1 MAISDTQKVDLLY
14 KKIAWSVA
22 KTDTNPPKEA
32 YNESTPSPLLIRG
45 DTLWQLSGS
54 IPASIPS
61 TTSSIVQVY
70 KDGSG
75 SWSATIEC
83 TELAVTDNRTW
94 STGLTNWIDPEFGST
109 YFVKV
114 YVDSS
119 GSTTPQTT
127 GTALQAAGVNDDQ
140 WYFDY
145 QAGILNFIG
154 TNLPTSIATGVTGK
168 SVFISGARYVG
179 PTGATS
185 FPNGLTLG
193 NITINGNTITGNTDI
208 TFGGNITTGNV
219 LTNNLLYPN
228 GVPFSFGS
236 TYSNTNVASYL
247 SSNTITGNI
256 TTQGNVTATYFYGS
270 GAYLTGLSASYGNT
284 NVATFLSHFG
294 SNNIVTTGTFS
305 GNIIADTITP
315 YKTSSTVFNSTTAVG
330 LPSGNTVQRPSSPAQ
345 GYTRYNTDTSTIEY
359 WDGVAWVQVVNGV
372 ADQIITPD
380 GTSSAYTLTQAS
392 STIGVLVSIN
402 GTVQI
407 PGVSYTVS
415 GLTILFT
422 ETPLVTDI
430 IDIRFLAS
438 AVSYNFPSNQ
448 STYLNTVTA
457 STAPTLLDTFPI
469 TGNATVNWVISANDT
484 INTKYKSS
492 TVSSLNDGTT
502 VYYTE
507 SAILKTTTSNVAEF
521 TSNIT
526 AGNINLWAVG
536 DSANVAVT
544 FERLVLGA
552 ATPAGYLTAGI
563 YVNNPTINALVSGS
577 KEFILT
583 QDGNVTL
590 PAGGMINYANG
601 VSILTGI
608 TSGSGSTY
616 SNTNVAAYLISGNIT
631 TGNILP
637 QANITYSL
645 GSASYQWQ
653 SLWVS
658 GNTIYLGNTPLSISN
673 GQLTVN
679 GVPVGS
685 TYSNANVVANL
696 QNYVTSISTTANITT
711 TANVIG
717 TTFMFANGVN
727 ILSTVSSGSTYS
739 NTNVAAYL
747 SANTDST
754 ISSLNANTAQQ
765 QIQITNINSNV
776 TAANSAIST
785 LQANVG
791 SYYIW
796 ANANVAGLSSQI
808 TGANAAIVT
817 ANSAVVSYIN
827 TLNTAMASN
836 VAGANAAIVTA
847 NTAMKVY
854 VDAVSTAWTA
864 ANTIQSNQIAGA
876 NAAIVTANSAVVSYV
891 NTLTNSLAT
900 GANANVAAYL
910 TAGNI
915 SIGNVGYTVLPNTVT
930 QFTSNVNSYGQINA
944 QNINSGSAAT
954 TDIIVTAN
962 NGTDTVFFADLGI
975 AGSAYNVNSP
985 NNSLG
990 NVIYA
995 NDTYLYA
1002 QGNTS
1007 ANIGGNLA
1015 IGTSTANRTVKIFAG
1030 GINNTSTVATF
1041 SNTGI
1046 VATGNVTTLGKFVG
1060 DGSSLTNVTVSV
1072 AGNIQGT
1079 SSNVTLVAGNY
1090 NFVFDNTGTTT
1101 VGNINVT
1108 YNPTTTIGTGVVITA
1123 GNTIGGTGYAD
1134 VIKITNNATG
1144 STNPNKTFRL
1154 NSTGGLEI
1162 IDSTYSNNLFTLT
1175 NAGALTIKS
1184 TFTPGAYRVGEVIKT
1199 TMLYPGD
1206 MGISADVSI
1215 TGGNIATYS
1224 YTPVSSSSYIIAEF
1238 GGRWEV
1244 TGTSIDSWW
1253 SNLYVAST
1261 QVGTGHMNWTTAG
1274 DGTLGRTGGFFPL
1287 AGRYTN
1293 TDTGIKAIYAQAN
1306 RDTSD
1311 DNFIMRYTSGIGF
1324 WMKITEI
1331 GR

>member
-1 MAISDTQKVDLLY
+1 MTTVSGNIAGNLY
-14 KKIAWSVA
+14 
-22 KTDTNPPKEA
+22 
-32 YNESTPSPLLIRG
+32 
-45 DTLWQLSGS
+45 
-54 IPASIPS
+54 
-61 TTSSIVQVY
+61 
-70 KDGSG
+70 
-75 SWSATIEC
+75 
-83 TELAVTDNRTW
+83 
-94 STGLTNWIDPEFGST
+94 
-109 YFVKV
+109 
-114 YVDSS
+114 
-119 GSTTPQTT
+119 
-127 GTALQAAGVNDDQ
+127 
-140 WYFDY
+140 
-145 QAGILNFIG
+145 
-154 TNLPTSIATGVTGK
+154 VTGNLVVNGTIT
-168 SVFISGARYVG
+168 SQTGIYTYGNTQVG
-179 PTGATS
+179 EY
-185 FPNGLTLG
+185 LLG
-193 NITINGNTITGNTDI
+193 NVT
-208 TFGGNITTGNV
+208 
-219 LTNNLLYPN
+219 
-228 GVPFSFGS
+228 
-236 TYSNTNVASYL
+236 
-247 SSNTITGNI
+247 TGNI
-256 TTQGNVTATYFYGS
+256 TTVS
-270 GAYLTGLSASYGNT
+270 GIFWPNGAAYS
-284 NVATFLSHFG
+284 
-294 SNNIVTTGTFS
+294 TGT
-305 GNIIADTITP
+305 
-315 YKTSSTVFNSTTAVG
+315 
-330 LPSGNTVQRPSSPAQ
+330 
-345 GYTRYNTDTSTIEY
+345 
-359 WDGVAWVQVVNGV
+359 
-372 ADQIITPD
+372 
-380 GTSSAYTLTQAS
+380 
-392 STIGVLVSIN
+392 
-402 GTVQI
+402 
-407 PGVSYTVS
+407 
-415 GLTILFT
+415 
-422 ETPLVTDI
+422 
-430 IDIRFLAS
+430 
-438 AVSYNFPSNQ
+438 
-448 STYLNTVTA
+448 
-457 STAPTLLDTFPI
+457 
-469 TGNATVNWVISANDT
+469 
-484 INTKYKSS
+484 
-492 TVSSLNDGTT
+492 
-502 VYYTE
+502 
-507 SAILKTTTSNVAEF
+507 
-521 TSNIT
+521 
-526 AGNINLWAVG
+526 
-536 DSANVAVT
+536 
-544 FERLVLGA
+544 
-552 ATPAGYLTAGI
+552 
-563 YVNNPTINALVSGS
+563 
-577 KEFILT
+577 
-583 QDGNVTL
+583 
-590 PAGGMINYANG
+590 GG
-601 VSILTGI
+601 
-608 TSGSGSTY
+608 
-616 SNTNVAAYLISGNIT
+616 
-631 TGNILP
+631 
-637 QANITYSL
+637 
-645 GSASYQWQ
+645 
-653 SLWVS
+653 
-658 GNTIYLGNTPLSISN
+658 
-673 GQLTVN
+673 
-679 GVPVGS
+679 GS

-1015 IGTSTANRTVKIFAG
+1015 IGAVTAGRTVKIFAG